1 MSCLFK
7 EKKKI
12 DDFDFYLTMK
22 KKEHLS
28 LLCSLLRFDMKQSCL
43 SVVCEP
49 ESALSL

>member
-22 KKEHLS
+22 KKRTLK
-28 LLCSLLRFDMKQSCL
+28 LAMFT
-43 SVVCEP
+43 VAV
-49 ESALSL
+49 